1 MDGSL
6 AAFSEAERVAAVA
19 AFDKR
24 HGETE
29 RVFSLLAEL
38 SRPVLL
44 AGEQSL
50 YVETL
55 VRTVRHEW
63 GLGQRPASGTKAISA
78 ALMQMDWSPAM
89 FDTAPSSAESGAA
102 DAYQRVRT
110 LVELTR
116 RQGARDREYSW
127 CSKVLHWLT
136 PLRIPVF
143 DQYVR
148 ELIGIPES
156 RDLPQQYLGVAQKV
170 FVEAEAT
177 RVDDPALT
185 ASIEPRVPLRVID
198 KWLWWLGGGDAKT
211 AYVNP
216 DPWRIVRELLGFD
229 PPV

>member
-6 AAFSEAERVAAVA
+6 AAFSDAERVAAVT

-29 RVFSLLAEL
+29 RGLLV
-38 SRPVLL
+38 SRGTQPSGAL
-44 AGEQSL
+44 AGEQSV
-50 YVETL
+50 YVEAL
-55 VRTVRHEW
+55 VRRVRHEW
-63 GLGQRPASGTKAISA
+63 GLLQRPATSTKAISA

-89 FDTAPSSAESGAA
+89 FDTAPSCAESGAPE
-102 DAYQRVRT
+102 AYQRVRT

-136 PLRIPVF
+136 PLRVPVF

-156 RDLPQQYLGVAQKV
+156 RDLPQQYLGVARKV
-170 FVEAEAT
+170 FAEAEAT

-198 KWLWWLGGGDAKT
+198 KWLRWLGGGDAKT

-216 DPWRIVRELLGFD
+216 DPWRVVRELGFD